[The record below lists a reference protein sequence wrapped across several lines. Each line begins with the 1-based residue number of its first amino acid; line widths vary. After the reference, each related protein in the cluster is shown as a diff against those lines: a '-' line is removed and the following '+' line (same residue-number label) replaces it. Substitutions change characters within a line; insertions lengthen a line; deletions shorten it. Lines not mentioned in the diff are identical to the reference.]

1 MGAVIPLREGI
12 EAMEMTSDE
21 AVSYLNR
28 ETGEIIT
35 ATEVERLV
43 EEEEEPRDD
52 IPGWQRKRPTRS
64 HFLSMHDQISRSR
77 TSLVG
82 PSFRNLPVPR

>member
-21 AVSYLNR
+21 AVSYLNP

-35 ATEVERLV
+35 VTEVERLFV
-43 EEEEEPRDD
+43 EEEPRDD
-52 IPGWQRKRPTRS
+52 IPGWHRKRPTRS
-64 HFLSMHDQISRSR
+64 HFLSMPDQISRSR